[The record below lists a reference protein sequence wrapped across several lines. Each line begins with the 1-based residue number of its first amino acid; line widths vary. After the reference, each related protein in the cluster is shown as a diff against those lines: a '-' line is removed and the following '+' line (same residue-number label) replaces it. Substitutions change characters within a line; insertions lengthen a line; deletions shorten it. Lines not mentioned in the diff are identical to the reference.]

1 MNAVPQPHPHPRP
14 RPGLLGPTR
23 PRPQPPPRSLRL
35 AAAVEAA
42 SLLVL
47 LLNLVTVHAGPV
59 TSLGG
64 PVHGAAYLAV
74 VALTFAAGPRATAAA
89 RWCSLL
95 PGAGGLLVLRLLR

>member
-1 MNAVPQPHPHPRP
+1 MAVLPPRP
-14 RPGLLGPTR
+14 
-23 PRPQPPPRSLRL
+23 LRL

-42 SLLVL
+42 SLPAL

-89 RWCSLL
+89 RWCSLV